1 MSHACH
7 PFWTCYKTLMFLL
20 TFGKVQN
27 TLRLPCKTTSER
39 PKVVQLCSV
48 FTFWLGATTAGTFS
62 SSQLPKVLRS
72 WCSGVQLFHHPK
84 VVWEWCVLHILTSK
98 CAARH
103 NGVHFFIISTSKSDL
118 RIVCFV
124 HYDLEMCFAPQRPAL
139 FHLISPDGSA
149 PATLASL
156 LVDRPE
162 PQIIA
167 KTQCAATLLP
177 FRAAASSVFWLFLF
191 SDLLSYSLL
200 FSDSSHLC
208 FFICPYCRK
217 FDF

>member
-1 MSHACH
+1 LQILFKRPTSAIVFATATK
-7 PFWTCYKTLMFLL
+7 PSRFAYFRQGAESIGLATETTLE
-20 TFGKVQN
+20 Q
-27 TLRLPCKTTSER
+27 
-39 PKVVQLCSV
+39 PKVVR
-48 FTFWLGATTAGTFS
+48 TYGTFS
-62 SSQLPKVLRS
+62 V
-72 WCSGVQLFHHPK
+72 F
-84 VVWEWCVLHILTSK
+84 TSK

-162 PQIIA
+162 PQIIG

-177 FRAAASSVFWLFLF
+177 FRAAASSVF
-191 SDLLSYSLL
+191 
-200 FSDSSHLC
+200 
-208 FFICPYCRK
+208 
-217 FDF
+217 